1 MLSGLDE
8 LVWEFGNYW
17 RTYLTD
23 YIYNDT
29 DIMNTAELCEF
40 LRDLGRQKGNLTC
53 DIVCLQ
59 FSGSAKEERKAQ
71 ALNGHTGLTSNL
83 CISATVAK
91 SKGKWSRLSEK
102 KRKKNQRILQLSLK
116 KDCLTAITAT

>member
-1 MLSGLDE
+1 MPSGLDE

-59 FSGSAKEERKAQ
+59 FSGSAKEERK
-71 ALNGHTGLTSNL
+71 GTGFKWTYWLDQQSMDL
-83 CISATVAK
+83 CYS
-91 SKGKWSRLSEK
+91 
-102 KRKKNQRILQLSLK
+102 
-116 KDCLTAITAT
+116 C